1 MKLSALRD
9 LLAIA
14 ERGSLRAAARQL
26 GVAQPAMT
34 RSIQELEKELGIVL
48 FVRSAQG
55 IRFTPMGELFLRR
68 AKAVNSELVRAQEEL
83 DQVRGETNGHLN
95 VCLSS
100 VPHMALLPN
109 ALRPF
114 LARYPNVK
122 LRIIDGVFPLVESEL
137 RDGVVDCYIGPVP
150 ELMPGEMAVEK
161 LFDNTRVILGR
172 KGHPLAHARS
182 LRELVDAE
190 WVTTSITRQAEDEL
204 VPIFTQ
210 HGLPQPKIV
219 IEARSALTF
228 LTTLVSSDLLMMLP
242 VQWTQSPLF
251 RTAVQRI
258 EVKELLPAP
267 PICIVQRTGLPLTPA
282 GEYFCDMMRRASTHV
297 KNAKAARPKSSVLS
311 RPSRSRT

>member
-1 MKLSALRD
+1 MPDSHHHGFPPPMKLSALRD

-48 FVRSAQG
+48 FERSAQG

-68 AKAVNSELVRAQEEL
+68 AKTVNSELVRAQEEL
-83 DQVRGETNGHLN
+83 DQMRGETNGHLN
-95 VCLSS
+95 MCLSS

-137 RDGVVDCYIGPVP
+137 RNGVVDCYIGPVP
-150 ELMPGEMAVEK
+150 EQMPGGMAVEK

-182 LRELVDAE
+182 LRELAKAE

-210 HGLPQPKIV
+210 HGLPPPKIV
-219 IEARSALTF
+219 VEARSALTF
-228 LTTLVSSDLLMMLP
+228 LTTLVSSDLLMILP
-242 VQWTQSPLF
+242 IQWTQSPLF
-251 RTAVQRI
+251 RTALQRI
-258 EVKELLPAP
+258 EVEELLPAP

-282 GEYFCDMMRRASTHV
+282 GEYFCDMMRRASHHMET
-297 KNAKAARPKSSVLS
+297 LMD
-311 RPSRSRT
+311 